1 VSDRTPTPFPDYV
14 PPISSSTSIASTP
27 QLAHS
32 PPSIPNLSLAPL
44 GVHIAQLNER
54 LEQMKANGLLRA
66 STCDSAQVTPQTSP
80 SMPPL
85 EPVVSDIEELPVT
98 LDNRQSK
105 RRKTAPP
112 KEPIIQRR
120 NTNKEAMKRKR
131 LQRLIDEDEIEDRL
145 YSEDENS
152 PVRVRPPSRRDVI
165 FSDNPNM
172 PSLSFHVSV
181 PPSSIFK
188 PNPFVRMRSP
198 SQTLTEPD
206 FNGSQSIF
214 NVPANHDFFYSFI
227 WDKLAPAVPKIP
239 MAKGVINPCDAQAV
253 LVSNSL
259 EDTSSMSSLSGND
272 DQILIYSAGRSS
284 TDSDFEIVDPAN
296 DENSSEYSDM
306 DLESDSSMAS
316 ATCTFLQRSFTA
328 THELSGTFGPP
339 DFDSDEEHRVDDS
352 ERLPIVEDLYMR
364 EVSDLSVEEAI
375 QSINEDIDPMNY
387 EEVLFAAEA
396 FLFTRSRMVDISN
409 CKTIQGHI
417 LDYETGNNELHQGIS
432 FEMAAKDRH
441 LCSPSSHTTSL
452 SPQPSDTLVNVELM
466 TPEPEIS

>member
-1 VSDRTPTPFPDYV
+1 
-14 PPISSSTSIASTP
+14 
-27 QLAHS
+27 
-32 PPSIPNLSLAPL
+32 
-44 GVHIAQLNER
+44 
-54 LEQMKANGLLRA
+54 
-66 STCDSAQVTPQTSP
+66 
-80 SMPPL
+80 
-85 EPVVSDIEELPVT
+85 
-98 LDNRQSK
+98 
-105 RRKTAPP
+105 
-112 KEPIIQRR
+112 
-120 NTNKEAMKRKR
+120 MKRKR
-131 LQRLIDEDEIEDRL
+131 VQRLIDEDETEDQL

-152 PVRVRPPSRRDVI
+152 LVCVRPPSRQDVI

-172 PSLSFHVSV
+172 PSLSFHVLV
-181 PPSSIFK
+181 PPSRIFK
-188 PNPFVRMRSP
+188 PNFFICMRSP

-296 DENSSEYSDM
+296 DKNSSEYSDM

-466 TPEPEIS
+466 TPEPEISWTHEIDEHYGGSVEQFWDGTWIEQEMNRKHKPRYLRPYILREPRSSGTWSINELDGTPSRTSVAGFWILPYIARDQKAIQELAADLEEESDSDS